1 MGIAY
6 WERKMGLDNCDVLV
20 VGAGIVGL
28 AAALELRALSDSDPI
43 TVIDRSP
50 FADGGSSRNAGFAC
64 FGSPLEL
71 LEDIDSHGE
80 AAMCENVGRR
90 LRGLER
96 LRNVLGDE
104 AIGYEATGS
113 LEVAMPGDSRPATS
127 PSEIARLN
135 GLLAGVTGRAET
147 FVAAGR
153 TNGIS
158 GEALSVWHSP
168 LEGMLQT
175 DQLML
180 ALERRAAEA
189 GIVVRRGLDVTA
201 LRLGERAEL
210 DILPAFSPVESTFT
224 LSPPKVLVAVNGMM
238 GRLLGTA
245 DVVRQPNRVVV
256 TEPIEGPLPDCPI
269 HAEGGY
275 LYARPLKG
283 RQMLVGGGRH
293 WGELPDGEREARLM
307 DWLSRVVPAA
317 HGAGIELAWTG
328 MLGIGSSRT
337 PRVESLGPNVHGAWR
352 MGGMGVATGMA
363 VGADLARLS
372 RK

>member
-28 AAALELRALSDSDPI
+28 AAALELRSLSDQTQI
-43 TVIDRSP
+43 TVLDRSP
-50 FADGGSSRNAGFAC
+50 FSDGGSSRNAGFAC
-64 FGSPLEL
+64 FGSPREL
-71 LEDIDSHGE
+71 LEDIASHGE

-90 LRGLER
+90 LRGLGR
-96 LRNVLGDE
+96 LRSVLGDG
-104 AIGYEATGS
+104 AIGYAPTGS
-113 LEVAMPGDSRPATS
+113 LEVTLPGDTRPATT
-127 PSEIARLN
+127 PAEIARLN
-135 GLLAGVTGRAET
+135 ALLAGVTGRPET
-147 FVAAGR
+147 FVAAER
-153 TNGIS
+153 PSGIS

-175 DQLML
+175 NQLML

-189 GIVVRRGLDVTA
+189 GIIIRRGIDATA
-201 LRLGERAEL
+201 LRLGERPEL
-210 DILPAFSPVESTFT
+210 DLLPAFSPAESTFT
-224 LSPPKVLVAVNGMM
+224 VSPPTVLVAVNGMM
-238 GRLLGTA
+238 GRLLEAA
-245 DVVRQPNRVVV
+245 DVSRQPNRVVV
-256 TEPIEGPLPDCPI
+256 TAPIGGPLPDCPI

-275 LYARPLKG
+275 LYARPLPG
-283 RQMLVGGGRH
+283 RRMLVGGGRH
-293 WGELPDGEREARLM
+293 WGDLPDAEREARLM

-317 HGAGIELAWTG
+317 RGARIEMAWTG

-337 PRVESLGPNVHGAWR
+337 PRVESLSPNVHGAWR